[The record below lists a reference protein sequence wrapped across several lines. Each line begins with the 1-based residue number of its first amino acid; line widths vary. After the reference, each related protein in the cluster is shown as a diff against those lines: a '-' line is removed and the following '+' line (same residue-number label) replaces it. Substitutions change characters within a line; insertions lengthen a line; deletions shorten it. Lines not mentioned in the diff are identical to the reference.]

1 MNQFQRLF
9 APRSIAVI
17 GASDDPKRAGGEC
30 VNALLKHGYKGG
42 IYPVNPRLQ
51 NVYGLD
57 FFPSVKHIKAEID
70 LAVIAL
76 PAKAVPDVV
85 TECGE
90 RGISNVIVLGAGFR
104 EVGPEGAALQD
115 AMVANARKLGVRIVG
130 PNCLGLANI
139 HERVFAA
146 FGSISRPPLLNPGP
160 VSMVMQSGGFGSSL
174 AFACHAAGIG
184 FRILVSSGNEADL
197 NAPQLMDALV
207 DDDKTEIILGYIEG
221 VDDGR
226 ALMAVAQRAMEK
238 GKTLLLWKAGKTR
251 QGVKSAATH
260 TANMTGTYDIWKA
273 ALRQCG
279 VIEVRSID
287 EAADYIKVLLAKKY
301 PRGRNVAVVTA
312 SGGSA
317 VVYADAADEYGL
329 QLETPSA
336 QTLTILRE
344 SFPLP
349 ASIQNPID
357 LAGTGVNDKTKPK
370 YVRGLKA
377 LLDDPAIHQL
387 CPMFSA
393 MTGTPM
399 KIGAEALAELEP
411 QTDKP
416 MIVFSS
422 VPYEVGS
429 EAFDIM
435 KAAGIPV
442 LFSPSG
448 VVRAQAMLAD
458 YAAARARL
466 KGAAPIP
473 QATHSVS
480 THGHASGSG
489 TLDEMQSKQI
499 VHAFV
504 PVTQDVI
511 VSADDESALRNLA
524 VRFPVAVKIVSP
536 DIAHKSDVG
545 GVVLN
550 VKDGDELLNAW
561 KTVIANARKHRPSA
575 RITGVLVA
583 QMITDGIET
592 LLGITNDDVFGPVI
606 AFGMGGVLA
615 EVQRDIA
622 YRIAPFGADEARSMI
637 DQLRSRPIFDGIR
650 GKPAADV
657 DALVDALV
665 KASEF
670 AWAQRDS
677 VAEVDVNP
685 LLVRPKGLGVIA
697 ADAVVVRRGE

>member
-1 MNQFQRLF
+1 MSQFQRLF
-9 APRSIAVI
+9 SPRSIAVI
-17 GASDDPKRAGGEC
+17 GASEDPKRPGGEC

-42 IYPVNPRLQ
+42 IYPVNPRLK
-51 NVYGLD
+51 NAYGFD
-57 FFPSVKHIKAEID
+57 FFPSVKNIEAEID

-90 RGISNVIVLGAGFR
+90 RGIRNVIVMGAGFR
-104 EVGPEGAALQD
+104 ETGPEGALLQD
-115 AMVANARKLGVRIVG
+115 TMVANARKWGVRIVG

-139 HERVFAA
+139 HDRVFAA
-146 FGSISRPPLLNPGP
+146 FGSISRPPMLRPGP

-197 NAPQLMDALV
+197 NAPQLVDALV
-207 DDDKTEIILGYIEG
+207 DDDKTEIILAYIEG

-273 ALRQCG
+273 ALRQFG
-279 VIEVRSID
+279 VIEVGSID
-287 EAADYIKVLLAKKY
+287 EAADFIRVLLAKKY

-336 QTLTILRE
+336 HTLTILRE

-357 LAGTGVNDKTKPK
+357 LAGTGVNDRTKPK

-377 LLDDPAIHQL
+377 LLDDPGIHQL

-399 KIGAEALAELEP
+399 KIGAEALAELDP

-416 MIVFSS
+416 MVVFSS

-429 EAFDIM
+429 EAFDIL
-435 KAAGIPV
+435 KNAGIPV

-458 YAAARARL
+458 YAAARTRL
-466 KGAAPIP
+466 KGAAPIA
-473 QATHSVS
+473 QAGQAVMSHKQS
-480 THGHASGSG
+480 SGGG
-489 TLDEMQSKQI
+489 TLDEMQSKD
-499 VHAFV
+499 VVRAFV
-504 PVTQDVI
+504 PVTRDVI
-511 VSADDESALRNLA
+511 VPADDESALLTLK
-524 VRFPVAVKIVSP
+524 VHFPVAVKIVSP

-550 VKDGDELLNAW
+550 VKDAEELLHAW

-583 QMITDGIET
+583 QMIPDGIET
-592 LLGITNDDVFGPVI
+592 LLGITNDDVFGPVV

-622 YRIAPFGADEARSMI
+622 YRIAPFGVDEARSMI
-637 DQLRSRPIFDGIR
+637 DQLRSRAIFDGVR

-657 DALVDALV
+657 DALIEALV

-670 AWAQRDS
+670 AWAHRDL

-697 ADAVVVRRGE
+697 ADAVVVNRPG